1 MNDFSFVVLVV
12 VVLFKDRQGTK
23 LLNCVSYS
31 LYEATGPLSRSGSSI
46 PDV

>member
-1 MNDFSFVVLVV
+1 MNNDFSFVILVK

-31 LYEATGPLSRSGSSI
+31 CEF
-46 PDV
+46 V